1 MMIGNMANIIF
12 AVIGAII
19 ITGVLVRCLKM
30 FLSKEKSVKAKV
42 TDKQKYEQRV
52 ATKMQAPYTENKYII
67 TFLLMPDGKKASFE
81 VSELSYG
88 QYMPGQE
95 GILTYKSAKIIDFS

>member
-52 ATKMQAPYTENKYII
+52 ATKMQAPYTKNKYII
-67 TFLLMPDGKKASFE
+67 TFLLMADGKKASFE

>member
-19 ITGVLVRCLKM
+19 ITGVLVRYLKM

-52 ATKMQAPYTENKYII
+52 ATKMQAPYTKNKYII
-67 TFLLMPDGKKASFE
+67 NDISLVSYFIICIKYCSGLDFYNLKLACGMDGVTA
-81 VSELSYG
+81 
-88 QYMPGQE
+88 
-95 GILTYKSAKIIDFS
+95 A

>member
-1 MMIGNMANIIF
+1 MMIENMANIIF

-19 ITGVLVRCLKM
+19 ITGVLVRYLKM

-67 TFLLMPDGKKASFE
+67 TFLLMPDGKKHH
-81 VSELSYG
+81 LKCLNCHTG
-88 QYMPGQE
+88 NTCPGRRE
-95 GILTYKSAKIIDFS
+95 Y